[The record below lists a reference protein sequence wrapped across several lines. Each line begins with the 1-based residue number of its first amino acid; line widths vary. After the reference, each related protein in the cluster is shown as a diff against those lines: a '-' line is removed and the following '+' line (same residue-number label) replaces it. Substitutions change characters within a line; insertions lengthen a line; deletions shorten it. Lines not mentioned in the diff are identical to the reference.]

1 MGCTQLLYF
10 PLSVSNLQF
19 SHFIAKEQKYK
30 FQLEFRAQGQI
41 SSSRSQN
48 KSLVA
53 FVFSLYRL
61 HLLGLGYMSL
71 KMAGAAGVQLMCG
84 SFQSQLVHLAPIRV
98 RHCAA
103 RQSLWAFPLQA
114 SCTFNHTAESFLQ
127 RI

>member
-19 SHFIAKEQKYK
+19 FHFVTKEQKYK
-30 FQLEFRAQGQI
+30 FQHEFRAQGQI

-71 KMAGAAGVQLMCG
+71 KMAGAAGVQLICG
-84 SFQSQLVHLAPIRV
+84 SFQSHLVHIAPIRV
-98 RHCAA
+98 RHCTA

-127 RI
+127 GI